1 MRYIYIYVNI
11 IRIVY
16 VIPYNMNTYSN
27 NTVYAYVVRYL
38 YIYNFRAADLTEC
51 HFYKH
56 DCAGDLLY
64 KYVYNIHTHTTTTVF
79 IVYCQNG
86 KDMVVG

>member
-1 MRYIYIYVNI
+1 M
-11 IRIVY
+11 RIVY
-16 VIPYNMNTYSN
+16 ICLHSQVPI
-27 NTVYAYVVRYL
+27 

-64 KYVYNIHTHTTTTVF
+64 KYVYNTHTQTRLQRLLS
-79 IVYCQNG
+79 IVKNG